1 MRQHAAN
8 GRELDEGFTRARKP
22 FMIATEP
29 TPSHDPGDAALDNP
43 ALGQGQ
49 EPFGEE
55 LVPLNLLPLGDEQA
69 AFGFLEPFDGL
80 QQPAQMDLNP
90 DAKLA
95 PIVTVA
101 PDQPETGQQSFEGQE
116 QGRASLPIGA
126 VGCGHFDGQQ
136 MPLSI
141 DQEVSF
147 APANLLASI
156 IAFLRSTNGTGF
168 DRLAIDDGC
177 RWLRVSALPPPHL
190 HTQAYQHFIQ
200 DARLLPLTEIVVD
213 GLPGR

>member
-49 EPFGEE
+49 EPFGEELVPLNLLVPQGQEVE

-156 IAFLRSTNGTGF
+156 IAFLRSTNGK
-168 DRLAIDDGC
+168 
-177 RWLRVSALPPPHL
+177 
-190 HTQAYQHFIQ
+190 
-200 DARLLPLTEIVVD
+200 
-213 GLPGR
+213 